1 MPSPTE
7 ASAAADSRSPSLRR
21 RKTGRILLAG
31 TAALLLLGLF
41 VRMVLFGGPFRTP
54 VPLDGTPIVDIHTH
68 AAGVGAGNSG
78 CRVSPD
84 LVASYKF
91 SIYLKAFGTS
101 RDELAAKGDD
111 ILVDRIAE
119 RVKASRHVRKVVL
132 LALDGPVD
140 ASGNPDT
147 NRTEVFVPNEFVARG
162 CRRHPEQLLFG
173 ASIHPLRQDALAR
186 LDACAAQGAV
196 LVKWIPSIMDFD
208 PGDERVVPFYRRMK
222 ELGMPLLTHTG
233 QERSFTRAKDELC
246 DPKRLRRPL
255 EMGLTVIAAHIA
267 STGANGGQRDTE
279 RLREM
284 MREFPN
290 LFSEISSLTQ
300 ANKPGYLGEALRHP
314 EFENRLCY
322 GSDYPLV
329 NTALVSPWLF
339 PLQLTREQMSG
350 LAALE
355 NPWDADIALKQ
366 ALGVPPDIFHRT
378 ATLLRRTPAVAEAG
392 R

>member
-1 MPSPTE
+1 MPH
-7 ASAAADSRSPSLRR
+7 
-21 RKTGRILLAG
+21 
-31 TAALLLLGLF
+31 
-41 VRMVLFGGPFRTP
+41 
-54 VPLDGTPIVDIHTH
+54 DGTPIIDIHTH
-68 AAGVGAGNSG
+68 AAGIGAGDSG

-111 ILVDRIAE
+111 VLIDRIAE
-119 RVKASRHVRKVVL
+119 RVKAAHRVQKVVL

-140 ASGNPDT
+140 STGRLDT

-173 ASIHPLRQDALAR
+173 ASIHPFRHDALDR
-186 LDACAAQGAV
+186 LERASKDGAV

-208 PGDERVVPFYRRMK
+208 PGDERLVPFYRRMK

-267 STGANGGQRDTE
+267 STGANEGQRDTE

-290 LFSEISSLTQ
+290 LYSEISSLTQ
-300 ANKPGYLGEALRHP
+300 ANKPGYLREALGHP
-314 EFENRLCY
+314 EFEKRLCY

-339 PLQLTREQMSG
+339 PLQLTRAQMSEI
-350 LAALE
+350 AAIG
-355 NPWDADIALKQ
+355 NPWDADVTLKQ
-366 ALGVPPDIFHRT
+366 ALGVPPDIFQRT
-378 ATLLRRTPAVAEAG
+378 ATLLRKTPALAEAG